1 MIENYR
7 QGNAEGLSLAFLT
20 VWFIG
25 DLANFFGAIWAGLV
39 PTVIALAIYF
49 CIADSV
55 LICQVLYYNHVN
67 SSKKLFVKSHFG
79 DADRPDQPLLG
90 RRPSSDVGLPGSR
103 RRSSVSQKRRDS
115 TIAALALPSIPEES
129 GHAREL
135 IKNTLSVL
143 AVCAVGSIGWAI
155 AWKAGAWKPTAQSPD
170 EDTTDR
176 NVGAEILGYLSA
188 IAYLG

>member
-1 MIENYR
+1 LVENYR

-49 CIADSV
+49 CIADAV
-55 LICQVLYYNHVN
+55 LITQVLYYNYVN
-67 SSKKLFVKSHFG
+67 SRKSSPQEVVDG
-79 DADRPDQPLLG
+79 DAESPNQPLLG
-90 RRPSSDVGLPGSR
+90 RGSSSDMGLPGSR

-115 TIAALALPSIPEES
+115 TIAALALPVIPEE
-129 GHAREL
+129 GGNAREWV
-135 IKNTLSVL
+135 KNTLCVL
-143 AVCAVGSIGWAI
+143 AVCAIGTAGWAI
-155 AWKAGAWKPTAQSPD
+155 AFKAGAWKPTLGEID
-170 EDTTDR
+170 KDTTHT

-188 IAYLG
+188 LAYLG

>member
-1 MIENYR
+1 MVENYR

-49 CIADSV
+49 CIADAV
-55 LICQVLYYNHVN
+55 LITQVLYYNYVN
-67 SSKKLFVKSHFG
+67 SRKSSPQEVVDG
-79 DADRPDQPLLG
+79 DAESPNQPLLG
-90 RRPSSDVGLPGSR
+90 RGSSSDMGLPGSR

-115 TIAALALPSIPEES
+115 TIAALALPVIPEE
-129 GHAREL
+129 GGNAREWV
-135 IKNTLSVL
+135 KNTLCVL
-143 AVCAVGSIGWAI
+143 AVCAIGTAGWAI
-155 AWKAGAWKPTAQSPD
+155 AFKAGAWKPTLGEID
-170 EDTTDR
+170 KDTTHT

-188 IAYLG
+188 LAYLG